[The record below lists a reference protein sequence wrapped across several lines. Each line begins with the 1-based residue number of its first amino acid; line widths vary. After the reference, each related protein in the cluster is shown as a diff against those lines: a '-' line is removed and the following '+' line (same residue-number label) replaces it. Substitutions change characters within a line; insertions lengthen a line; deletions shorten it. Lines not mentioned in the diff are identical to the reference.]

1 MNEVVLTLD
10 ADTRRHRA
18 RVSRTSNG
26 AYRVEVERLI
36 QAYDA
41 GGEWRDE
48 YWSAIRGICSYTDN
62 LERASE
68 LAAEALRTG
77 QAVEP

>member
-1 MNEVVLTLD
+1 MGEVVLTLD
-10 ADTRRHRA
+10 ADTGRHRA
-18 RVSRTSNG
+18 RVSRTSGG

-41 GGEWRDE
+41 GGEWRGE
-48 YWSAIRGICSYTDN
+48 FWSAIPGICSYTDS
-62 LERASE
+62 LERAAE
-68 LAAEALRTG
+68 LAAEVLRAG